1 MGSNSSTIAVG
12 KVFVRCRRIYHPHH
26 PGYILIYHTLIP
38 SSQPTIGGLI
48 IIDRHSKTLRSQS
61 SSFSSLSICLCQK
74 LKTKKSTPGKN
85 NVVPFQSYKQP
96 TQSQH
101 LPLPKSPN
109 TYGGPFP
116 VLYYS
121 IHGDEHNKSS

>member
-1 MGSNSSTIAVG
+1 MDSNSLTIAVG
-12 KVFVRCRRIYHPHH
+12 KVSVRCRRIYHPHH
-26 PGYILIYHTLIP
+26 PSYVLIYHTLVP
-38 SSQPTIGGLI
+38 SSQPTVGSLI

-61 SSFSSLSICLCQK
+61 TSFSSLSICLSQK
-74 LKTKKSTPGKN
+74 LTTTKNTPGKN
-85 NVVPFQSYKQP
+85 NVLLFQSYKQP

-101 LPLPKSPN
+101 LPLPKSPD
-109 TYGGPFP
+109 TYGVPFP